1 MKGVVILDT
10 GPLVASVNRRDAYH
24 VWATE
29 QLANLAPPLLTC
41 DAVLA
46 EACYLLR
53 ATAGGSRAILEL
65 IERGVIA
72 SGFPVAR
79 HAASLKALMAKYSG
93 VPMSLADA
101 CLVRLS
107 ELHDNVTV
115 LSLDHDFLI
124 YRRHGRQVIP
134 VLIPADER

>member
-24 VWATE
+24 AWARK
-29 QLANLAPPLLTC
+29 QFADLAPPLLTC

-53 ATAGGSRAILEL
+53 DTHGGSHAVLEL
-65 IERGVIA
+65 LERGVVI
-72 SGFPVAR
+72 SNFPVAP

-115 LSLDHDFLI
+115 MSLDHDFLI
-124 YRRHGRQVIP
+124 YRRHGRQGIP
-134 VLIPADER
+134 VLMPSEEK